1 MNMKYTEA
9 GKEKKAYIFVAVL
22 PASSYL
28 YALPL
33 ADMKMV
39 CWIEAHVKALEY
51 FGGVPRILVSD
62 NTKTAVNKA
71 SRYEASLNKTYQE
84 MAAHYG
90 TAIVPTRPYSATDK
104 APVETAVQIIE
115 RRIIAKLRHSRF
127 FSLEEL
133 TEAVHT
139 EVETINNLPF
149 QKLEGSRR
157 SIFVETE
164 QQELIQL
171 PSSRYEC
178 AQFKQAKAGFD
189 YHVALEKAQYYSVP
203 YQFAGKE
210 VQIRST
216 LRIVEVFYK
225 GERIACHIR
234 NTDPR
239 KRYITEYSHMPESH
253 KAVADW
259 SPQRFLSWAQKTGVK
274 TREYIAW
281 LLKRKEHPEQA
292 YRTCAGILRIGST
305 VTPQRMEEACSYA
318 LEHNI
323 YSYAYF
329 AELLKGKKQQEPSNY
344 SDFSPRPLL
353 HENLRGKDYYKG
365 GSHV

>member
-1 MNMKYTEA
+1 
-9 GKEKKAYIFVAVL
+9 
-22 PASSYL
+22 
-28 YALPL
+28 
-33 ADMKMV
+33 
-39 CWIEAHVKALEY
+39 
-51 FGGVPRILVSD
+51 
-62 NTKTAVNKA
+62 
-71 SRYEASLNKTYQE
+71 

-90 TAIVPTRPYSATDK
+90 TVIIPTRPYSATDK

-127 FSLEEL
+127 FSLDEL
-133 TEAVHT
+133 IEAVHA
-139 EVETINNLPF
+139 EVETINNQPL

-164 QQELIQL
+164 QQELMQL
-171 PSSRYEC
+171 PSSRYEY
-178 AQFKQAKAGFD
+178 AQFRQAKAGFD
-189 YHVALEKAQYYSVP
+189 YHVTLEKAQYYSVP

-216 LRIVEVFYK
+216 LRIVEIFCE

-239 KRYITEYSHMPESH
+239 KHFITERSHMPRNHE
-253 KAVADW
+253 AVADW
-259 SPQRFLSWAQKTGVK
+259 SPQRFLSWAQKIGVK

-281 LLKRKEHPEQA
+281 LLERKEHPEQA

-305 VTPQRMEEACSYA
+305 VTPQRMEETCAHA
-318 LEHNI
+318 LAHNI

-329 AELLKGKKQQEPSNY
+329 AELLKGKKQQEPII
-344 SDFSPRPLL
+344 
-353 HENLRGKDYYKG
+353 HENLRGKDYYRG